1 MDRNHHAWDVV
12 VVAPLVLVG
21 VAACGPRP
29 GASLGSPTSSR
40 VAARLVAVE
49 RRANPEEVAA
59 VRAEETPD
67 PALLVDCDAP
77 RSIVVRKGER
87 VLELRCGATLAARYP
102 VSLGF
107 APEGHKAREGDGR
120 TPEGTYF
127 ISLKFPSGFRRS
139 LQLAYPNEADADAG
153 LADGRI
159 TTKQHA
165 AIVRA
170 NRACATPPQ
179 NTPLGSYLQVHGG
192 GGGPE
197 AGDWTLGCV
206 ALEDAAIERVYDFH
220 QLGCDATGAPQ
231 TPVHILP

>member
-1 MDRNHHAWDVV
+1 
-12 VVAPLVLVG
+12 VLL
-21 VAACGPRP
+21 VAACGRARVEPWPSPRL
-29 GASLGSPTSSR
+29 ASVER
-40 VAARLVAVE
+40 VAP
-49 RRANPEEVAA
+49 PEEAA
-59 VRAEETPD
+59 AARTEESPN
-67 PALLVDCDAP
+67 PALLVDCEVP
-77 RSIVVRKGER
+77 RSIVVRKSER
-87 VLELRCGATLAARYP
+87 SLELRCGPALAARYP

-107 APEGHKAREGDGR
+107 APEGPKAREGDGR

-159 TTKQHA
+159 TNKQHA

-179 NTPLGSYLQVHGG
+179 NTPLGSFLQVHGG

-197 AGDWTLGCV
+197 VGDWTLGCV
-206 ALEDAAIERVYDFH
+206 ALDDAAIERVYEFH
-220 QLGCDATGAPQ
+220 QLGCDDTGAPR

>member
-1 MDRNHHAWDVV
+1 LDRNRRARNV
-12 VVAPLVLVG
+12 VVALFASLVLLA
-21 VAACGPRP
+21 VAGCGPRH
-29 GASLGSPTSSR
+29 G
-40 VAARLVAVE
+40 AARGMPPSVRLRPVE
-49 RRANPEEVAA
+49 RRASAEEVAA
-59 VRAEETPD
+59 ARAEEAPD
-67 PALLVDCDAP
+67 PALLVDCEAP
-77 RSIVVRKGER
+77 RAIVVRKGER
-87 VLELRCGATLAARYP
+87 VLELRCGGVLAARYP

-120 TPEGTYF
+120 TPVGRYF

-170 NRACATPPQ
+170 NRACSTPPQ
-179 NTPLGSYLQVHGG
+179 NTPLGSFLQVHGG

-206 ALEDAAIERVYDFH
+206 ALDDAAIERVYDFH
-220 QLGCDATGAPQ
+220 QLGCDDAGTPR
-231 TPVHILP
+231 TPVQILP